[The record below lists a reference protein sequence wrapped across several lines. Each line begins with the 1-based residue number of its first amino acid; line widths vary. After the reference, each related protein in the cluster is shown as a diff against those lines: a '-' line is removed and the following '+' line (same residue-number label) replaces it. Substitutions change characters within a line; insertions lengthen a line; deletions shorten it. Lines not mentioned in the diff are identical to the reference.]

1 MVSRG
6 TIPPKENPNESFT
19 IENETNNIMV
29 HSTAKEAES
38 LENAVSFRNE
48 AGLAKLAA
56 DWPMARLIE
65 IWNSLPGVTPVKK
78 FTSRDTAIRR
88 IWAQIQNLGD
98 PAPAAAIPEPTPA
111 TSEVAP
117 GEITVVPDATP
128 TANDIAPKKARARK
142 EPTAEETPKAAKE
155 SAQPRAGSRTDIV
168 LGLLRRE
175 GGVTAEELM
184 STTGWQAHSVRG
196 SLSGT
201 VRKKLGLEL
210 VSGKAEDGKR
220 VYSLPA
226 QTAQA

>member
-1 MVSRG
+1 M
-6 TIPPKENPNESFT
+6 KAFT
-19 IENETNNIMV
+19 IENETDNIVV
-29 HSTAKEAES
+29 HATTKEAEA

-78 FTSRDTAIRR
+78 FTNRDTAIRC

-111 TSEVAP
+111 TPEVAP
-117 GEITVVPDATP
+117 TETDVVPDA
-128 TANDIAPKKARARK
+128 APKKARARK

-155 SAQPRAGSRTDIV
+155 SAQPREGSKTEIV

-196 SLSGT
+196 FLSGT

-210 VSGKAEDGKR
+210 SSGKTEDGKR
-220 VYSLPA
+220 TYSLPA
-226 QTAQA
+226 QAAQA